1 MILTD
6 YKQAYP
12 QKSCITTAEHDDVEN
27 KVAAC

>member
-12 QKSCITTAEHDDVEN
+12 QKLCITITKHDDVAN